1 MFLLETGV
9 VYTSSLAGDNKIDI
23 DKRVVKKTWRKKSI
37 KVIFNSE
44 PSD

>member
-23 DKRVVKKTWRKKSI
+23 DKRVVKKMAEVKYI
-37 KVIFNSE
+37 
-44 PSD
+44 SDF